1 MGKDK
6 PIWRLAFFSR
16 LEERKGIKL
25 FVDAV
30 AALNV
35 SGLPNFEVRSCS
47 LFSAL
52 WAPTLHLQSHDTWQA
67 DWCCVITWPLVER
80 CSSDFCS
87 ISPVQLMQ
95 SHLHRC
101 SLWDR
106 MQKSTCVPAH
116 CG

>member
-52 WAPTLHLQSHDTWQA
+52 
-67 DWCCVITWPLVER
+67 
-80 CSSDFCS
+80 
-87 ISPVQLMQ
+87 
-95 SHLHRC
+95 
-101 SLWDR
+101 
-106 MQKSTCVPAH
+106 
-116 CG
+116 